1 MKVPNY
7 FSRLGLSQNT
17 TCDGTIRQAFISAWT
32 ALHQRMDL
40 GIAQVQDEGEKLL
53 MAYEMLQCES
63 SRECVLSV
71 LRTGKL
77 ACRLPPK
84 THVHWHDA
92 LQAELHR
99 NTQQKAGAW
108 TAACETEH
116 QRVCDE
122 AGYLWKKRAPPDEL
136 ALVAWIRYHCCFNAY
151 AVLGVE
157 YDATPTQIQA
167 AFDEH
172 CMPDG
177 IDEEE
182 REKYSFCVQTS
193 LELALCFHV
202 DRYRAWLGQGFV
214 DVMHDHIP
222 MRLPATRTNV
232 MLALGLLPDPA
243 LRKGKRKAPDTPS
256 NTTALQQWL
265 ATAPQNNASSQ

>member
-1 MKVPNY
+1 M
-7 FSRLGLSQNT
+7 
-17 TCDGTIRQAFISAWT
+17 CDSTIRQAFIAAWT
-32 ALHQRMDL
+32 GLHQRVDL

-71 LRTGKL
+71 MRVGKL
-77 ACRLPPK
+77 ECRLPPK
-84 THVHWHDA
+84 THVHWHEA

-99 NTQQKAGAW
+99 NTKQKEGAW
-108 TAACETEH
+108 TTACETEH
-116 QRVCDE
+116 EKACDE
-122 AGYLWKKRAPPDEL
+122 AGYLWKKRTPPDEA
-136 ALVAWIRYHCCFNAY
+136 ALVAWIRYHCSFNAY

-157 YDATPTQIQA
+157 YDATSTQIQA

-172 CMPDG
+172 RMPDG
-177 IDEEE
+177 IDEDE

-193 LELALCFHV
+193 LELASCLHA

-232 MLALGLLPDPA
+232 MRSLGLLPDPS

-265 ATAPQNNASSQ
+265 ATAPENPASSQ